1 MGEVTPFTGGQV
13 PAALAQ
19 ALAGDN
25 TDLSS
30 GVRGGYS
37 VISIKGSRWGIKV
50 DGETTVVTNEA
61 GDPVGSLRLV
71 LLKASPNI
79 SKNYYPGGFTEGS
92 TEAPTCSSIDGI
104 TPDPG
109 GQQVQAPSCAVCPQ
123 NVFGSKITDDGKKIK
138 ACSDTRRIAVIPEG
152 DFKNEIYG
160 GPMLLRIPAGS
171 LSNLSVYGKKMKK
184 VGFPYNTI
192 LTRCSFDV
200 SVAHPKIEFNA
211 VRPLTDEEANEIV
224 ALLGDTEFTDKI
236 ESVLAKDLEIVVG
249 APAPV
254 EEKLF
259 EESATPVAPAPAA
272 TAPVPAPTPPAAT
285 VAPAPEKPVTVVK
298 PVVAAAP
305 AVAEPVTVVV
315 ADADDDELDSE
326 LKDILGSLDNL
337 D

>member
-50 DGETTVVTNEA
+50 DGETTVVTNED
-61 GDPVGSLRLV
+61 GDPVGSLKLV

-79 SKNYYPGGFTEGS
+79 SKNFYPGGFTEGS
-92 TEAPTCSSIDGI
+92 TEAPTCSSMDGI

-109 GQQVQAPSCAVCPQ
+109 GTQVQAPSCAVCPQ
-123 NVFGSKITDDGKKIK
+123 NVFGSKVTDDGKKIK

-171 LSNLSVYGKKMKK
+171 LTNLSVYGKKMKK

-192 LTRCSFDV
+192 LTRCAFDM
-200 SVAHPKIEFNA
+200 STAFPKIEFNA
-211 VRPLTDEEANEIV
+211 VRPLTDDEANEIV
-224 ALLGDTEFTDKI
+224 ALLGNSEFSDKI
-236 ESVLAKDLEIVVG
+236 EAVLAKDLEIVVPTQ
-249 APAPV
+249 APAA
-254 EEKLF
+254 EENLF
-259 EESATPVAPAPAA
+259 EQPATPAA
-272 TAPVPAPTPPAAT
+272 TAPAAPATTPAPVPVAAVPVPAVPVVEVPTATEAA
-285 VAPAPEKPVTVVK
+285 PVV
-298 PVVAAAP
+298 VVAA
-305 AVAEPVTVVV
+305 
-315 ADADDDELDSE
+315 DASDDELDSE